1 MSRKAL
7 LLAFA
12 MSHIGASSAT
22 PTALSS
28 PPLPRSVEAAGV
40 RLEWVIRDAQV
51 HACMQAATR
60 GWVTVGFNTQPTL
73 DGARLV
79 MGRVVNGRAE
89 AQVHIAKPPQHFHRL
104 TPQGKDRVSSVSG
117 SKSAGI
123 TRVCFSMPLA
133 AADRED
139 VGLRAGQNTHI
150 ILAWSHE
157 ADFEHHSAQRSA
169 VQVVL

>member
-12 MSHIGASSAT
+12 MNHISASSAT
-22 PTALSS
+22 PPALPL
-28 PPLPRSVEAAGV
+28 PPLPRSVEGAGV

-60 GWVTVGFNTQPTL
+60 GWVTVGFNTQPSL

-79 MGRVVNGRAE
+79 MGRVIQGRAE
-89 AQVHIAKPPQHFHRL
+89 AQVHIAKPPQHIHRL
-104 TPQGKDRVSSVSG
+104 TPQGKERVSSVSG
-117 SKSAGI
+117 SQSAGI

-139 VGLRAGQNTHI
+139 VALSAGQNTHI

-169 VQVVL
+169 VQVML